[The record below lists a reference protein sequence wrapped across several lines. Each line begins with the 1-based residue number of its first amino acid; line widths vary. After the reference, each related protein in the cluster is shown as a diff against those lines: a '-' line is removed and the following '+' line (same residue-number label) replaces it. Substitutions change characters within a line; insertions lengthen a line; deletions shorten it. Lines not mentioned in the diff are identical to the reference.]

1 MRRGISLLGPTI
13 SLCCTRKPRFRMT
26 VSSQTDP
33 GSLMR
38 LAGTLILDLFP
49 VVPTWR
55 CGTAA
60 PKIKERTIK
69 PETPHPLSHL
79 TANGTFH
86 ATPRGLG
93 HYLFDQRQPQYHTTD
108 NLQRYNQY
116 LRL

>member
-1 MRRGISLLGPTI
+1 MRRGKSLLGQTI
-13 SLCCTRKPRFRMT
+13 SLYCTRKPICRRT
-26 VSSQTDP
+26 VPCQTDP

-38 LAGTLILDLFP
+38 LAGTPILVLFP

-55 CGTAA
+55 CSTAA

-69 PETPHPLSHL
+69 PETPYSLSHL
-79 TANGTFH
+79 TVNGTVY
-86 ATPRGLG
+86 ATLRGLG
-93 HYLFDQRQPQYHTTD
+93 HYLFDQKQSQYHAIG

>member
-13 SLCCTRKPRFRMT
+13 SSCCTRKRLRMT
-26 VSSQTDP
+26 VPCQTDP

-38 LAGTLILDLFP
+38 LAGTPILVLFP

-55 CGTAA
+55 CSTAA

-86 ATPRGLG
+86 ATPRRLE
-93 HYLFDQRQPQYHTTD
+93 HYLFDQ
-108 NLQRYNQY
+108 
-116 LRL
+116 